1 LEDGS
6 ALKVP
11 LKQLA
16 ETKEKVRPP
25 MNRATL
31 KEGRNVAG
39 AADEKFLYI
48 WNLRN

>member
-1 LEDGS
+1 LEDGF
-6 ALKVP
+6 AFKVP

-16 ETKEKVRPP
+16 ETKEKVRSAL
-25 MNRATL
+25 NRATQ
-31 KEGRNVAG
+31 KEGRNVAT